1 MYAIV
6 ATGGKQYKVSPGEKV
21 RVEKLEGTAGD
32 RVVLDK
38 VLFISESAL
47 VGAPY
52 IEGACVE
59 SEITKQGKA
68 KKVIVYKYKSK
79 KGYHKKNG
87 HRQLFTELLIENIT
101 KDGEILAEYTPV
113 EETQEAA
120 EEAAE
125 ETAQEAVEETAAE
138 EAAET
143 EEEIETE
150 EETEAET
157 VSETEVEDITQEI
170 EASPESE
177 DEETSQEA

>member
-120 EEAAE
+120 EE
-125 ETAQEAVEETAAE
+125 TAQEAVEETAAE